1 MGTRADISLVAKPNE
16 GRSWQAISWLP
27 VYWPQ
32 PAGTAAMVDGLG
44 AGRAGLGD
52 GAAGEGGEDGGGGA
66 DGETDV
72 EATAE
77 ADADAATD
85 GRPLRARLRDT
96 R

>member
-1 MGTRADISLVAKPNE
+1 MAKPNE

-32 PAGTAAMVDGLG
+32 PAGTAGAVGGLG
-44 AGRAGLGD
+44 AGRVGLGD
-52 GAAGEGGEDGGGGA
+52 GAAGEGNGGGGA
-66 DGETDV
+66 DGGTDA

-77 ADADAATD
+77 AEADAAID
-85 GRPLRARLRDT
+85 GRGLRARSRDT